1 MSIYGLIPVSLIAK
15 RLEIWPLGFQITVS
29 WSWKRDGDSEREG
42 SEVSGCFGTR
52 ETKINQPFFLK
63 GVPIIRMEI
72 YPLGFIG
79 SIIKEDFRKIPRRN
93 EPETMKFCEKQTDA
107 SRVRNI
113 LKFKHSSNH
122 SSNICLNIL
131 DRSWLNSG
139 KIHHRGPHEATP
151 FDTSWSRDSTL
162 GASVRRPLRSWDV
175 GFSIFPSFSGQFHR
189 KAANKLSTI
198 NSYKPHKLTSQF
210 RCCNILLLTFGYPQQ
225 SASLYGWGDHW
236 TLRSPAFMWIR

>member
-1 MSIYGLIPVSLIAK
+1 MNLKRWSSIVKNQLML
-15 RLEIWPLGFQITVS
+15 LG
-29 WSWKRDGDSEREG
+29 
-42 SEVSGCFGTR
+42 SGT
-52 ETKINQPFFLK
+52 FLN
-63 GVPIIRMEI
+63 
-72 YPLGFIG
+72 YWF
-79 SIIKEDFRKIPRRN
+79 
-93 EPETMKFCEKQTDA
+93 
-107 SRVRNI
+107 
-113 LKFKHSSNH
+113 FKHSSNV
-122 SSNICLNIL
+122 SIDLTKFRN
-131 DRSWLNSG
+131 
-139 KIHHRGPHEATP
+139 IHHWGPHEATP

-175 GFSIFPSFSGQFHR
+175 GFSVFPSFSGQFHR